1 MAYLGNAPTS
11 VPLSSADILD
21 GSINLAD
28 LSASGTK
35 NSSTFLR
42 GDNAWASAGAS
53 AGTIIQVVSATDSTQ
68 RSTSS
73 TTFVTA
79 SNTLSVSITPSS
91 SSNKVF
97 VLVTNGGQGD
107 GSVGRYTIYRDS
119 TNLGNGNSGMYNSG
133 GNEGS
138 SNSTISV
145 LDTPATTSAITYQ
158 VYLRSEGGN
167 TAYSSFGN
175 VKASITAFEVKG

>member
-1 MAYLGNAPTS
+1 MGTITRGYANLITADGPNAVAS
-11 VPLSSADILD
+11 
-21 GSINLAD
+21 GSIQAAD
-28 LSASGTK
+28 LASGVGGK
-35 NSSTFLR
+35 VL
-42 GDNAWASAGAS
+42 
-53 AGTIIQVVSATDSTQ
+53 QVVTATDSTQ
-68 RSTSS
+68 RTTSS

-91 SSNKVF
+91 SSNNVF

-107 GSVGRYTIYRDS
+107 GSVGRYTIYRNS
-119 TNLGNGNSGMYNSG
+119 TNLGNGNSGMYSSG

-138 SNSTISV
+138 SNTTISI
-145 LDTPATTSAITYQ
+145 LDTPATTSTITYQ

-175 VKASITAFEVKG
+175 VKASITAFEIAG